1 MSNQHTLTLDGEE
14 HYLSTKLH
22 AATLCRFEQPIL
34 EFVKAALE
42 SDSLIVKRAAV
53 AAIDD
58 AGAIDYGKDELFTAS
73 LGGEAVCIVHGADE
87 GEARSKLYVAL
98 TYRGVKAVDA
108 ADFDL
113 REPTP
118 EEMRCWEKATTVP
131 FSMPGP
137 EHNVVPH
144 CVTRQSPRSLFLTE
158 AFNPPPPVPAGEPA
172 PLQAG

>member
-1 MSNQHTLTLDGEE
+1 MPNHALTLEGEE
-14 HYLSTKLH
+14 HYLATKLR

-34 EFVKAALE
+34 DFVKAALE

-58 AGAIDYGKDELFTAS
+58 AGAIDYGHDELFTAL
-73 LGGEAVCIVHGADE
+73 LGGEAVCMVHGADE
-87 GEARSKLYVAL
+87 GEARSRLYVAL
-98 TYRGVKAVDA
+98 AYRGVKAVDA

-131 FSMPGP
+131 LSVCGP

-158 AFNPPPPVPAGEPA
+158 AFNPPPVVPVEEPA
-172 PLQAG
+172 PVQAG